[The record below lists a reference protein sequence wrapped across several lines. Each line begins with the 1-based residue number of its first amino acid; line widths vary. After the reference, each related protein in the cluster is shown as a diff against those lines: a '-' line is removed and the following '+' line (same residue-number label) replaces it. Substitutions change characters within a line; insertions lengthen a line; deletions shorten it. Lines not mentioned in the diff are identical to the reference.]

1 MVIFRCHVSFQGG
14 RFTTLDIQNP
24 PEVWCLSRM
33 FWGSKYL
40 QFRRL
45 DVEGKF
51 FFGERKTIIMM
62 LCTPPKTSISHEKI
76 VVGRRLSVWKGPFL
90 GFLGCFLGATQI
102 PKSLPNDARNEAFLV
117 SMCFIH
123 GWLYPETSVIRSFA
137 VFGGQKLANHWRSVL
152 NGHWNICFRQRWF
165 WKTRLYIFHLC
176 TVYKHVYV
184 VWVKYDVTSR
194 IFSPQNV
201 GKNILG
207 EQIEFWNSTE
217 NIDEMLACATHW
229 YLFQSI

>member
-1 MVIFRCHVSFQGG
+1 MKPWGKGFRSWLSKNHYIYIYIFIHLKTNNDIGTSTLSIGYTSSNGGISVVILVVRGVDLQP
-14 RFTTLDIQNP
+14 LDIQNP

-51 FFGERKTIIMM
+51 FFCERKTINMM
-62 LCTPPKTSISHEKI
+62 LCTPPKTSISHKKI
-76 VVGRRLSVWKGPFL
+76 VVGRRLSVWKGLFL

-102 PKSLPNDARNEAFLV
+102 PKSLPNDARNETFLV

-152 NGHWNICFRQRWF
+152 NRHWNICFRQRWF
-165 WKTRLYIFHLC
+165 WKTH
-176 TVYKHVYV
+176 
-184 VWVKYDVTSR
+184 
-194 IFSPQNV
+194 
-201 GKNILG
+201 
-207 EQIEFWNSTE
+207 
-217 NIDEMLACATHW
+217 M
-229 YLFQSI
+229 SI